1 VVAHQ
6 LRVTTTLVPTTR
18 GGLLLRVV
26 LVALALIVTSV
37 LVLIATIR
45 PAARTPGPGW
55 VRGAA
60 LSTVRERGVLHVPL
74 ARAFLVATGPSRV
87 LALYDR
93 SPQMGEPIHYC
104 PTSGWFEDPA
114 HGSKFDGLGR
124 YALGPAPRGM
134 DRFAVEIV
142 DGVDRYLRDLPR
154 TASRRSHDGTRR
166 CLLRSPG
173 LGACGNPR
181 A

>member
-142 DGVDRYLRDLPR
+142 DGVAWID
-154 TASRRSHDGTRR
+154 TSEISASRRSHDGTRR